1 MSGLVKRSAL
11 HVTPPSK
18 LILPV
23 EFNTDYEVAMSHN
36 GKIDFINNE
45 SANMSAS
52 ESGDYDDSPNESS
65 DTNDT
70 PPGRDAAPREIVDSD
85 EKKKKAE
92 EEEKERKRSEKKK
105 KERKKE
111 KNRKRK
117 AKKKRREKNEDMNR
131 KRLQCGIVFTEV
143 VCVAAILAT
152 YSIIAVH
159 NTNIME
165 RLDKAI
171 DGICCEDLY
180 SIIWACIFWIALYVA
195 GIVMLAFTRFGEDN
209 VYGDLMAAGADI
221 LYHLVRWP
229 VFAITILGSF
239 EGRENDY
246 NSDAMINFAFW
257 QDTIVVCVCA
267 MIGGA
272 AFVTWYI
279 CCQ

>member
-1 MSGLVKRSAL
+1 
-11 HVTPPSK
+11 
-18 LILPV
+18 
-23 EFNTDYEVAMSHN
+23 MSHN

-52 ESGDYDDSPNESS
+52 ESSDYDDSPNESS

-92 EEEKERKRSEKKK
+92 EEEKERKRSEKKKKAEEKK

-195 GIVMLAFTRFGEDN
+195 GIVMLGFTRFGEDN

-272 AFVTWYI
+272 AFVASKKDCLFNDNVI
-279 CCQ
+279 FQ